1 MDKLSDQTIQ
11 SVWQRVQQKPQS
23 PALPELPSLLTGLR
37 QEAVLYTLLLKQTN
51 HTGLKPLLKQVNSHI
66 ASVKGMCLLSGAEV
80 QHFVPP
86 QPRQENWETAM
97 RRAYTNA
104 LGRLTEYEKRTSDAS
119 FGPVFCILA
128 EETKAAL
135 RIITTLCGS
144 KWVKL

>member
-97 RRAYTNA
+97 RRAYANA

-144 KWVKL
+144 K

>member
-104 LGRLTEYEKRTSDAS
+104 RGRLTEYEKRTSDAS

-144 KWVKL
+144 K

>member
-1 MDKLSDQTIQ
+1 MDKLNDQTIQ
-11 SVWQRVQQKPQS
+11 SVWQRVQQKP
-23 PALPELPSLLTGLR
+23 LPPEQPGLPILLTGLR
-37 QEAVLYTLLLKQTN
+37 QEAVLYALLLKQTN

-66 ASVKGMCLLSGAEV
+66 ASVKGMCLLSGAEI
-80 QHFVPP
+80 QHFIPP

-97 RRAYTNA
+97 RRAYNNA

-135 RIITTLCGS
+135 RTITTLCGS
-144 KWVKL
+144 K

>member
-1 MDKLSDQTIQ
+1 MDKPSDQTIQ

-23 PALPELPSLLTGLR
+23 PAPPELPPLLTGLR
-37 QEAVLYTLLLKQTN
+37 QEAVLYTLLLNRTN

-66 ASVKGMCLLSGAEV
+66 ASVKGMCLLSGAEI

-97 RRAYTNA
+97 RRAYNNA

-119 FGPVFCILA
+119 FGPVFSILA
-128 EETKAAL
+128 EETKSAL
-135 RIITTLCGS
+135 RTITTLCGS
-144 KWVKL
+144 K

>member
-11 SVWQRVQQKPQS
+11 SVWQRVQQKPQQPPQS
-23 PALPELPSLLTGLR
+23 ELPILLTGLR
-37 QEAVLYTLLLKQTN
+37 QEAILYTLLLKQTN
-51 HTGLKPLLKQVNSHI
+51 HTGLKPLLKQVNNHI
-66 ASVKGMCLLSGAEV
+66 ASVKGMCLLSGAEI
-80 QHFVPP
+80 QHFIPP

-128 EETKAAL
+128 EETKITL
-135 RIITTLCGS
+135 RAIATLCGS
-144 KWVKL
+144 K

>member
-11 SVWQRVQQKPQS
+11 SVWQRVQQKPQ
-23 PALPELPSLLTGLR
+23 PPEQLELPTLLTGLR
-37 QEAVLYTLLLKQTN
+37 QEAVLYTLLLNKTN

-66 ASVKGMCLLSGAEV
+66 ASVKGMCLLSGAEI
-80 QHFVPP
+80 QHFIPP

-119 FGPVFCILA
+119 FGPVFRTLA
-128 EETKAAL
+128 DETKMTL
-135 RIITTLCGS
+135 RTITILSGS
-144 KWVKL
+144 K